1 MDASGPS
8 AEVGDKENLILTA
21 DSLVVDHEEFVTP
34 DTKPTI
40 VVEKIPDDPILNS
53 PIVYSQ
59 SSIASSNATAGT
71 SAEDSDDEDLE
82 EDVGDGAGG
91 KRGGATTCRKEK
103 SLGLL
108 CQRFIEAMKE
118 ATAAEGSNSVHLESV
133 ATKMKVEKRRIYDI
147 VNVMEAL
154 DAMSKLNKSY
164 YAWHGLNNLPKLM
177 HELQRESIEENLPS
191 KIIQVEQAMCSFT
204 DLSPGAK
211 RKDLVGSMLE
221 PVVLPSSTVSSTVT
235 SSPLDSPFSS
245 KSFRIATPTSVAS
258 PSTSQSLKDPRGTK
272 NSLAMLCRRFIMV
285 LLANPQDR
293 RRVSLDVASTV
304 LIKDTETEGF
314 EPPSR
319 GRCRRL
325 YDIANVLVA
334 MGIIKKVH
342 YLFGTKKIPLFIYSG
357 PEPDESA
364 TVSDA
369 QLDEMMVLPRKD
381 IDDVIREKKTFG
393 KRSKS
398 EACLDDV
405 MRQQRAGKMSRMC
418 SPMDSPNT
426 AAWKLMA
433 LADAADQE
441 RLKRLTQSASSL
453 VLPPP
458 SSTTGWSPSTAHS
471 IPTSPLALGAGQ
483 FVLPRAQPYAIYR
496 TLSDLTTIGGGGGSP
511 STSSFARSP
520 RTSMQPVLSPLS
532 AMNRMPFTTLNQ
544 MVVAAAAAAA
554 AQHHQQQHSS
564 PKTATTPQQ
573 QARRVLAPM
582 QPSITSPRNNA
593 RGPSPKKTPKHAMK
607 YLLKSPGI
615 KRELNP
621 PLTNVGET
629 PEKEKV
635 RIGTL
640 EHRGNSRFKIV
651 KKEPGVED
659 MRRAFGVSNAYNTHG
674 NQSGFDAMRRQHGV

>member
-1 MDASGPS
+1 
-8 AEVGDKENLILTA
+8 V
-21 DSLVVDHEEFVTP
+21 
-34 DTKPTI
+34 
-40 VVEKIPDDPILNS
+40 
-53 PIVYSQ
+53 
-59 SSIASSNATAGT
+59 
-71 SAEDSDDEDLE
+71 
-82 EDVGDGAGG
+82 
-91 KRGGATTCRKEK
+91 TCRKEK

-118 ATAAEGSNSVHLESV
+118 ATAQEGSNSVHLESV

-191 KIIQVEQAMCSFT
+191 KIVQVEQAMCSFT

-211 RKDLVGSMLE
+211 RKDLVGSVLD
-221 PVVLPSSTVSSTVT
+221 PVLPSGQSSTVT

-245 KSFRIATPTSVAS
+245 KSFRILTPTSVSS
-258 PSTSQSLKDPRGTK
+258 PSTSHSMRDPRGTK

-314 EPPSR
+314 DPPSR

-357 PEPDESA
+357 PEPDEHA
-364 TVSDA
+364 TLTDDK
-369 QLDEMMVLPRKD
+369 LEEMMVLPRKA

-405 MRQQRAGKMSRMC
+405 MRQQRAGKISRMC
-418 SPMDSPNT
+418 SPHDSPQT
-426 AAWKLMA
+426 AAWKMMELANAAEKERLMMA
-433 LADAADQE
+433 LNSPNS
-441 RLKRLTQSASSL
+441 RKRLTQSTSNL
-453 VLPPP
+453 VLPP
-458 SSTTGWSPSTAHS
+458 SSSHWSPSTVHS
-471 IPTSPLALGAGQ
+471 IPTSPLAVGAGQ
-483 FVLPRAQPYAIYR
+483 FVPMRAQPFAFYR
-496 TLSDLTTIGGGGGSP
+496 TLSDLSSICGGGHSSSP
-511 STSSFARSP
+511 SSSYARSP
-520 RTSMQPVLSPLS
+520 RSTLQPVLSPL
-532 AMNRMPFTTLNQ
+532 NRMQVAAFNQ
-544 MVVAAAAAAA
+544 AVMQQAAAAAAA
-554 AQHHQQQHSS
+554 AGAAHNQQPQHSS
-564 PKTATTPQQ
+564 PRPPA
-573 QARRVLAPM
+573 ARIVLAPL
-582 QPSITSPRNNA
+582 QPSITSPRNA
-593 RGPSPKKTPKHAMK
+593 GASLGPKKTPTFSMRA
-607 YLLKSPGI
+607 LLRSPAL
-615 KRELNP
+615 KQDKTRTTLSS
-621 PLTNVGET
+621 ET

-640 EHRGNSRFKIV
+640 EHRATSRFAIV
-651 KKEPGVED
+651 KKEPGTEER
-659 MRRAFGVSNAYNTHG
+659 RRAFGLSNAVN
-674 NQSGFDAMRRQHGV
+674 NQG

>member
-1 MDASGPS
+1 FPLRMEASG
-8 AEVGDKENLILTA
+8 ECDKENTHLT
-21 DSLVVDHEEFVTP
+21 DESQEEFVTP

-40 VVEKIPDDPILNS
+40 IVEKIPDDPILSS
-53 PIVYSQ
+53 PIIYSQ
-59 SSIASSNATAGT
+59 GAASTATAGT
-71 SAEDSDDEDLE
+71 SADDSDDDDLLEAE
-82 EDVGDGAGG
+82 EVGDGA
-91 KRGGATTCRKEK
+91 KRGVTCRKEK

-108 CQRFIEAMKE
+108 CQRFIEAMKQE
-118 ATAAEGSNSVHLESV
+118 TAKEDGNGSVHLESV

-177 HELQRESIEENLPS
+177 HELQRESIDENLPS
-191 KIIQVEQAMCSFT
+191 KIVQVEQAMCSFT

-211 RKDLVGSMLE
+211 RKDLVGSMLD
-221 PVVLPSSTVSSTVT
+221 PVVLPSGPSTVS

-245 KSFRIATPTSVAS
+245 KSYLIAPSSVPS
-258 PSTSQSLKDPRGTK
+258 PSTSASMRDPRGTK

-314 EPPSR
+314 DPPSR

-357 PEPDESA
+357 PEPDEHA
-364 TVSDA
+364 TLSDEK
-369 QLDEMMVLPRKD
+369 LEEMMVLPRKA

-405 MRQQRAGKMSRMC
+405 MRQQRAGKISRMC
-418 SPMDSPNT
+418 SPHDSPAT
-426 AAWKLMA
+426 AAWKMMA
-433 LADAADQE
+433 LAEAAEKE
-441 RLKRLTQSASSL
+441 RLLMAYSHSPNTKKRLTQSTSSL
-453 VLPPP
+453 VLPPA
-458 SSTTGWSPSTAHS
+458 SSSQGWSTSAQS

-483 FVLPRAQPYAIYR
+483 FVLPRPQNYAIYR
-496 TLSDLTTIGGGGGSP
+496 TLSDLSAIGGGSTGNGP
-511 STSSFARSP
+511 SSSFARSP
-520 RTSMQPVLSPLS
+520 RSSLQPVLSPLS
-532 AMNRMPFTTLNQ
+532 TMNRLPYANISQIMAAA
-544 MVVAAAAAAA
+544 VAADNAGR
-554 AQHHQQQHSS
+554 HQQQVLHQS
-564 PKTATTPQQ
+564 PKVP
-573 QARRVLAPM
+573 ARRILTPL
-582 QPSITSPRNNA
+582 QPSITSPRNS
-593 RGPSPKKTPKHAMK
+593 GSVTSPKKTPKHSMK

-615 KRELNP
+615 RRQLNA
-621 PLTNVGET
+621 NGET

-640 EHRGNSRFKIV
+640 EHRDNSRFKIV
-651 KKEPGVED
+651 KKEPGAEEL
-659 MRRAFGVSNAYNTHG
+659 RRAFGVSNNF
-674 NQSGFDAMRRQHGV
+674 NQGQNQAGFEAMRRQYGI

>member
-1 MDASGPS
+1 GMDTSG
-8 AEVGDKENLILTA
+8 EVDKENQRLEI
-21 DSLVVDHEEFVTP
+21 VDENEEFVTP

-40 VVEKIPDDPILNS
+40 VVEKIPDDPVLNS
-53 PIVYSQ
+53 PVVYSQ
-59 SSIASSNATAGT
+59 GSVASSTATAGT
-71 SAEDSDDEDLE
+71 SAEDTDEDDLE
-82 EDVGDGAGG
+82 PDEGSEGTT
-91 KRGGATTCRKEK
+91 KRGGVTCRKEK

-118 ATAAEGSNSVHLESV
+118 ATAAEGGNSVHLESV

-154 DAMSKLNKSY
+154 DAMSKQNKSY

-177 HELQRESIEENLPS
+177 HDLQRESIDENLPS
-191 KIIQVEQAMCSFT
+191 KIVQVEQAMCSFT

-211 RKDLVGSMLE
+211 RKDLVGSMLD
-221 PVVLPSSTVSSTVT
+221 PVVLPSGPSTVS

-245 KSFRIATPTSVAS
+245 KSFRIATPTSMNS
-258 PSTSQSLKDPRGTK
+258 PSTSQNLRDPRGTK

-314 EPPSR
+314 DPPSR

-364 TVSDA
+364 ILSDEK
-369 QLDEMMVLPRKD
+369 LEEMMVLPRKA
-381 IDDVIREKKTFG
+381 IDDVIREKKIFG

-405 MRQQRAGKMSRMC
+405 MRQQRAGKMSRMS
-418 SPMDSPNT
+418 SPHDSPAT
-426 AAWKLMA
+426 TAWKMMA
-433 LADAADQE
+433 LAEAAEKE
-441 RLKRLTQSASSL
+441 RLLLQYGSPNDNKRLTQSTSSL
-453 VLPPP
+453 VVPP
-458 SSTTGWSPSTAHS
+458 STSTSSHAWSPSTHS

-483 FVLPRAQPYAIYR
+483 FVLPRAQPFALYR
-496 TLSDLTTIGGGGGSP
+496 TLSDLSAIGSSSGP
-511 STSSFARSP
+511 SFARSP
-520 RTSMQPVLSPLS
+520 RSSLQPVLSPLS
-532 AMNRMPFTTLNQ
+532 AMNRLPPQFANLNQ
-544 MVVAAAAAAA
+544 MIAAAAAAG
-554 AQHHQQQHSS
+554 QQQQQHHSSS
-564 PKTATTPQQ
+564 PRQQ
-573 QARRVLAPM
+573 MPARRVLAPM
-582 QPSITSPRNNA
+582 QPSITSPRA
-593 RGPSPKKTPKHAMK
+593 VGTGISPKKTPKHAIK
-607 YLLKSPGI
+607 YLLKSPAFKKEILEARG
-615 KRELNP
+615 
-621 PLTNVGET
+621 GET

-640 EHRGNSRFKIV
+640 EHRGNSRFQIV
-651 KKEPGVED
+651 KKQPGTEEL
-659 MRRAFGVSNAYNTHG
+659 RRAFGVSNAFNTQG
-674 NQSGFDAMRRQHGV
+674 NSSFEAMRKQHGI